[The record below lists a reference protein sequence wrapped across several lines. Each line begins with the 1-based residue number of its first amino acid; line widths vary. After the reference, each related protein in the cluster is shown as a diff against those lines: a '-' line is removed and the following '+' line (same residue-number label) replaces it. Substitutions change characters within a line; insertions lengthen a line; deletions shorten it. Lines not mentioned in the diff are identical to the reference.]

1 MHYELIVII
10 SAWASLAGFLWMIH
24 RDIVS
29 LRERMSSMELKLSE
43 RMARLEGAV
52 DVLKDLFRS
61 SVTVKSQ

>member
-1 MHYELIVII
+1 MNYELIVII
-10 SAWASLAGFLWMIH
+10 SAWASVVGFLWMIH

-29 LRERMSSMELKLSE
+29 LRERMASLELKLNE

-61 SVTVKSQ
+61 SVAVKPQ